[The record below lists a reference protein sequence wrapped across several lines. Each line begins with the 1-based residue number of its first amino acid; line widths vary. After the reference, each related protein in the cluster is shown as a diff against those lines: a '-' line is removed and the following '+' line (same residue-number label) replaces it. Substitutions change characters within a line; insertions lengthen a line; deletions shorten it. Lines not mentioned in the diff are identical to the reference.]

1 MILLSLETTLV
12 VGGTFFLAG
21 LVKGVIGLGLPT
33 VSLALLTAALGLKEA
48 VVLLLVPSFVTN
60 LWQGMV
66 GGHLSAILKRLWS
79 LLAAVCV
86 ATWFGAGILA
96 RGDVALLSGLLGLLI
111 LAYGI
116 LSLTRIEPP
125 PPGGAEWFWSP
136 VVGAVNGFL
145 TGMTGSF
152 VVPGVMYLQVLGLSR
167 DAMIQAMGVLFTVS
181 TLALAV
187 ALGDRRLLSADLA
200 VLSLLAL
207 APALIG
213 MALGQALRKRLS
225 EAAFRRIFFAALAV
239 LGAWIALQ
247 AALR

>member
-1 MILLSLETTLV
+1 
-12 VGGTFFLAG
+12 
-21 LVKGVIGLGLPT
+21 
-33 VSLALLTAALGLKEA
+33 
-48 VVLLLVPSFVTN
+48 
-60 LWQGMV
+60 
-66 GGHLSAILKRLWS
+66 
-79 LLAAVCV
+79 
-86 ATWFGAGILA
+86 
-96 RGDVALLSGLLGLLI
+96 
-111 LAYGI
+111 
-116 LSLTRIEPP
+116 
-125 PPGGAEWFWSP
+125 
-136 VVGAVNGFL
+136 
-145 TGMTGSF
+145 MTGSF

-181 TLALAV
+181 TLALVV